1 MWSILYQPGHSA
13 KKAGGILAGFICRLL
28 LLFSVPT
35 YDFIFVHREAA
46 PVGPPVFEWLIA
58 KGLGRKIIYDFDD
71 AI

>member
-1 MWSILYQPGHSA
+1 M
-13 KKAGGILAGFICRLL
+13 AGFICRLL